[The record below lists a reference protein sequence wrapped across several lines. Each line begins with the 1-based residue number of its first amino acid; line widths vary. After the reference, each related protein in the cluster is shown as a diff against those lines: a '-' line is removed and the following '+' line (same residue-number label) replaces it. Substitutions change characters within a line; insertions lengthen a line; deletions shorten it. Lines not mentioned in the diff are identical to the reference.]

1 MSLNDITPCY
11 LHTLPYSKSL
21 ISPLTGNNVKVYKP
35 TNIIHLNSKLLHSKK
50 TYLAMILHTKVCA
63 VKVYSAVR
71 MCVTRICYHSASGQQ
86 LRYGQTDKKESKLEV
101 KVRVSIES
109 KENRV
114 MKTGEQVNIFV
125 GSEEI
130 SRVTTCKVL
139 EAVITKDE
147 IKRRI
152 SLGKPAMVNLI
163 YIMKDSRV
171 PTNTTVKMAQTMVFP
186 AVLYRCRSGR

>member
-1 MSLNDITPCY
+1 
-11 LHTLPYSKSL
+11 
-21 ISPLTGNNVKVYKP
+21 
-35 TNIIHLNSKLLHSKK
+35 
-50 TYLAMILHTKVCA
+50 
-63 VKVYSAVR
+63 
-71 MCVTRICYHSASGQQ
+71 
-86 LRYGQTDKKESKLEV
+86 
-101 KVRVSIES
+101 
-109 KENRV
+109 

-171 PTNTTVKMAQTMVFP
+171 PTNTTVKLAQTMVFP